1 MSDFLDSVKGLMRLY
16 AKWMAEST
24 EKGEERQVKVYEE
37 RITALRALVDEVEHF
52 RRVTKP
58 VPASYGDLSDLPPE
72 LVKEL
77 TGIKVDD
84 LEQQLFTII
93 KTGGK
98 EVDLDAILIELFR
111 RFEVLQTRKFLQ
123 NKLWRMAQ
131 KEVIYTVSG
140 RKGVYTAT
148 KPVDEFEG
156 VSVPPPNEPAPQSD
170 DWGQGGGRDWGA
182 PRKRG
187 FADDLDDDIP
197 F

>member
-1 MSDFLDSVKGLMRLY
+1 MSDHVDSLKEYLRQMANWRANAVAKNDPVQVAIYDRRIQFLQ
-16 AKWMAEST
+16 AT
-24 EKGEERQVKVYEE
+24 
-37 RITALRALVDEVEHF
+37 VDELENL

-58 VPASYGDLSDLPPE
+58 IPASYGDLSDLPPE

-93 KTGGK
+93 KSGGD

-111 RFEVLQTRKFLQ
+111 RFQVVQTRKFLQ

-131 KEVIYTVSG
+131 KGIVFSVPG
-140 RKGVYTAT
+140 RKGVYTAIEAV
-148 KPVDEFEG
+148 KPSTAFDDLLG
-156 VSVPPPNEPAPQSD
+156 GDAALTGGWKPQNTGGSSD
-170 DWGQGGGRDWGA
+170 DIDE
-182 PRKRG
+182 
-187 FADDLDDDIP
+187 DIP

>member
-1 MSDFLDSVKGLMRLY
+1 MPDHVDSVKEYMRLLERWRKD
-16 AKWMAEST
+16 AAV
-24 EKGEERQVKVYEE
+24 KGEDRQVQNYDDRLSMLKAIVE
-37 RITALRALVDEVEHF
+37 EVEHF
-52 RRVTKP
+52 RRITKP

-93 KTGGK
+93 KTGGGD
-98 EVDLDAILIELFR
+98 VDLDAILIELFR
-111 RFEVLQTRKFLQ
+111 RFQVVQTRKFLQ

-131 KEVIYTVSG
+131 KEIIYSVSG

-148 KPVDEFEG
+148 KPADEFEDLLG
-156 VSVPPPNEPAPQSD
+156 SPPPNTNTS
-170 DWGQGGGRDWGA
+170 DWGA
-182 PRKRG
+182 TPQKGG
-187 FADDLDDDIP
+187 FDNDLDDDIP

>member
-1 MSDFLDSVKGLMRLY
+1 MPDHIDSVKEYLRVMGVWR
-16 AKWMAEST
+16 KDAEA
-24 EKGEERQVKVYEE
+24 KGEDAAVKRYDS
-37 RITALRALVDEVEHF
+37 RITAIAAVVDEVEHL
-52 RRVTKP
+52 RRITKP

-93 KTGGK
+93 KTGGN

-111 RFEVLQTRKFLQ
+111 RFEVIQTRKFLQ

-131 KEVIYTVSG
+131 KEIVYSVPN
-140 RKGVYTAT
+140 RKGVYSAT
-148 KPVDEFEG
+148 KPASENVEPEDLA
-156 VSVPPPNEPAPQSD
+156 PAPPAKPENSGG
-170 DWGQGGGRDWGA
+170 WGSRHTSSFD
-182 PRKRG
+182 
-187 FADDLDDDIP
+187 DDLDSDIP